1 MMKNKTQKNRG
12 STMVE
17 VLVAFLL
24 VSIILGALY
33 QVVKFSSNMYL
44 KAVDMTRQ
52 VEAFEE
58 KMYKKNLN
66 PQEIIKTDTVMDSMT
81 LVVDTTRGAGKNGS
95 GNILTAGAMNLGTI
109 KKIQYEQVKEGNTG
123 YKLRLF
129 RYE

>member
-1 MMKNKTQKNRG
+1 MMIKKAKRNRG

-58 KMYKKNLN
+58 EMYKKNLN

-81 LVVDTTRGAGKNGS
+81 LVVDTTRGAGKNGN
-95 GNILTAGAMNLGTI
+95 GNILTAGSMSLGSV